1 MEYIYIGF
9 ITNTHGIK
17 GELRILSDFRY
28 KELIFLKDY
37 KLYIGDKKEL
47 YIINQYRKHK
57 NYDMVI
63 FNGINIIEQ
72 VLKYKGSKVYINKDD
87 FKLEKNSILD
97 EEIIGC
103 DVYED
108 NMYIGKVVD
117 IMKISPNNILVI
129 MNNNKKILI
138 PYIKEF
144 IKEIDVNNNRLN
156 IKSIEGMI

>member
-129 MNNNKKILI
+129 MNNNKK
-138 PYIKEF
+138 Y
-144 IKEIDVNNNRLN
+144 
-156 IKSIEGMI
+156 